1 MYSRKKDYWIDNF
14 RFVFSEYHYQFSSF
28 FGMKTKGKG
37 REIFV
42 RIEKKRSF
50 IKLLGRGTRNLAV
63 RVHRRIKEASISLCE
78 RVETVIAVV
87 IPNILPGRS
96 LFLHSRLQGK
106 EEWVSRGS
114 GSRVSLFWYR
124 YTPSVIKQVCAYWQF
139 SSLRNFEM
147 HYWKVFR

>member
-50 IKLLGRGTRNLAV
+50 IKLLGRGTSELGGSCASKNKRSFNLTLREGRNGYCCGYPEYSTW
-63 RVHRRIKEASISLCE
+63 KISLPSFAIARE
-78 RVETVIAVV
+78 R
-87 IPNILPGRS
+87 RMS
-96 LFLHSRLQGK
+96 LSGLRFSCLSVLISLHPIS
-106 EEWVSRGS
+106 
-114 GSRVSLFWYR
+114 Y
-124 YTPSVIKQVCAYWQF
+124 
-139 SSLRNFEM
+139 
-147 HYWKVFR
+147 